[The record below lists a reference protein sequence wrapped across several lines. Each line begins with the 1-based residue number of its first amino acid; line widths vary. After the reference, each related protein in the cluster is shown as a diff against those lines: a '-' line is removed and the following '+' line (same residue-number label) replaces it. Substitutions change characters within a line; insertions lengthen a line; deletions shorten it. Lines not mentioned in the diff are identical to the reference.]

1 MDDLRLEIDELR
13 LREEWQ
19 GQPLLVLQWT
29 GQQADAVLVAD
40 RAKATYELAKATAA
54 RSIRDEPATYGL
66 TKLTE
71 GTVAGAVVEHPE
83 VRGALSVWHE
93 AKHRA
98 AVLAGVVSA
107 IEDRRRALQKIVELE
122 SREYFADMPRGVR
135 PREGHD
141 G

>member
-29 GQQADAVLVAD
+29 ERQADAVLDTD
-40 RAKATYELAKATAA
+40 RAKATYELAKAKAG
-54 RSIRDEPATYGL
+54 RDVRDDPSTYGL
-66 TKLTE
+66 AKLTE
-71 GTVAGAVVEHPE
+71 GTVAGAVTEHPD
-83 VRGALSVWHE
+83 VRGALAVWHE

-122 SREYFADMPRGVR
+122 SREYFSDMPRGVR
-135 PREGHD
+135 PRGGSD